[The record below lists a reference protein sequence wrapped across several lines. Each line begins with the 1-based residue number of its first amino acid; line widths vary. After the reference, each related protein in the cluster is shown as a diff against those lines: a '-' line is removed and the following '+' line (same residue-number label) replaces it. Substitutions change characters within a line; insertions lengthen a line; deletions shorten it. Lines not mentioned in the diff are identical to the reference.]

1 MRAAAGRRV
10 ENASSLLSISLTLS
24 LSLCFSLSLSFA
36 CFNRLV
42 ISGCSPLRKLHA
54 RLFALKIEN
63 TTARPNVIKVQQTRG
78 GNVGPRQVRGYLSA
92 S

>member
-10 ENASSLLSISLTLS
+10 ENASLFPS
-24 LSLCFSLSLSFA
+24 LSLFTR
-36 CFNRLV
+36 FNRSV

-54 RLFALKIEN
+54 RLFGLKIEN